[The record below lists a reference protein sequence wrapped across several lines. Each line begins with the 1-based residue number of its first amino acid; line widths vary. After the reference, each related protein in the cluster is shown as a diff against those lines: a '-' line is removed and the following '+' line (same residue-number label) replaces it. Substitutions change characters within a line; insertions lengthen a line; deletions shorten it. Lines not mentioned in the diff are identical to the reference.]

1 MPTTKRPYVALYAR
15 VSSAKRNGR
24 SRQKTDSQKLALRKY
39 ARERGLRNVKYL
51 EDHATGRN
59 VKRDNLQT
67 ILDDCRA
74 GRCKHLVIWK
84 MDRLARNCRDSLNL
98 IADLLAHKVK
108 LSVISQGIEFDD
120 SPMSNFL
127 IQIFSA
133 VAELESSFISER
145 VKAGLEVAR
154 ERGQR
159 LGAKTKDRQRAKIR
173 KWTQNGVPVGEQAK
187 RLGVSR
193 QAVYS
198 IRKRM
203 GDAGQVGKSS

>member
-59 VKRDNLQT
+59 VKRDQLQT
-67 ILDDCRA
+67 IIEDARA
-74 GRCKHLVIWK
+74 GRCRHIVIWK

-145 VKAGLEVAR
+145 VRAGLEVAR
-154 ERGQR
+154 ANGTR
-159 LGAKTKDRQRAKIR
+159 LGAKTKDKQRAKVA
-173 KWTQNGVPVGEQAK
+173 KWTEAGVPVATMAQ
-187 RLGVSR
+187 RLKVSR
-193 QAVYS
+193 QAIYQM
-198 IRKRM
+198 RKRIAE
-203 GDAGQVGKSS
+203 DNDE